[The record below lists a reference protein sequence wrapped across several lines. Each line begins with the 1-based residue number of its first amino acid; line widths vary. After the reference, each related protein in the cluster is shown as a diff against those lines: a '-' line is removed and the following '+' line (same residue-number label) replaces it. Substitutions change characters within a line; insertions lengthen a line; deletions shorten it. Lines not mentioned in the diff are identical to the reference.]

1 MPPTWKLAEARA
13 ENGPL
18 FKLMQCAR
26 IYCDDDYPMAKED
39 WAYVTSDA
47 DIYLNPKKTASVG
60 EWEYVISH
68 CLLHLGFDH
77 ILQDRVDDPIWNT
90 ACDYVVD
97 KFLKDS
103 HIGSPPPEF
112 QVIAPCAVKDEEQV
126 YSWLKEHPE
135 AVNRHAFSTMTRGR
149 SDMR

>member
-1 MPPTWKLAEARA
+1 MGRKNNPKGANQRPQLPPTWKLAEARA

-47 DIYLNPKKTASVG
+47 DIYLNQKKTASVG

-68 CLLHLGFDH
+68 CLLHLRFDH
-77 ILQDRVDDPIWNT
+77 ILQVRVDDLIWNT
-90 ACDYVVD
+90 LCDYVVD
-97 KFLKDS
+97 KL
-103 HIGSPPPEF
+103 
-112 QVIAPCAVKDEEQV
+112 
-126 YSWLKEHPE
+126 L
-135 AVNRHAFSTMTRGR
+135 
-149 SDMR
+149 